1 MMVTAGIKSAWIGG
15 TKWFKRKWGWRF
27 DHEFT
32 PDIYTNWL
40 PGTLLQNCYKKCDNI
55 YYDI

>member
-27 DHEFT
+27 DHDFT
-32 PDIYTNWL
+32 ADSYTNWL
-40 PGTLLQNCYKKCDNI
+40 TGTQLCYEKCAKI
-55 YYDI
+55 YYDMW